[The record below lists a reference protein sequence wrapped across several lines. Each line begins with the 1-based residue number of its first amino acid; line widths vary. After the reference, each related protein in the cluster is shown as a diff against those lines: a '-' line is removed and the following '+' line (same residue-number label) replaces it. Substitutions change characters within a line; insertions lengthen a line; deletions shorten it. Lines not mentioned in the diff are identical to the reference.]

1 MRVKKVAAAL
11 LCAALISGMTGMTA
25 LAVVETKISSVS
37 LVVEADMEVGQN
49 IQDQEIEVTPKSDKY
64 SAGEYEF
71 LNTGFSWSEEDIPVV
86 KVSIYAEDGY
96 KFAVSKDKITLKGA
110 TFVDYSRED
119 ESHTLVITMQLPP
132 LAEQTSAIEQAAWT
146 STTGVSWSQSTGAGS
161 YEVKLYRDGKTVGT
175 TKTTAGN
182 SYDFSAAMTKAGTYF
197 YRVRPVNRLKPEN
210 KGEWVESP
218 SRYIDNDTAAA
229 IYQIGSPA
237 GEWKQDESGWW
248 YRNGDGTYTV
258 SNWQQ
263 IDGAWYFF
271 NERGYMAT
279 GWVDWNG
286 KRYYCDAADGK
297 MLVNTTTPDGY
308 TVGADG
314 ALVQ

>member
-96 KFAVSKDKITLKGA
+96 KFAVSKDKITLQGA

-146 STTGVSWSQSTGAGS
+146 STTGVSWSQSTGS

-229 IYQIGSPA
+229 IYQNGSPA

-248 YRNGDGTYTV
+248 YRNGDGAYTV

-286 KRYYCDAADGK
+286 KRYYCDAADG
-297 MLVNTTTPDGY
+297 Y

>member
-161 YEVKLYRDGKTVGT
+161 
-175 TKTTAGN
+175 
-182 SYDFSAAMTKAGTYF
+182 
-197 YRVRPVNRLKPEN
+197 
-210 KGEWVESP
+210 
-218 SRYIDNDTAAA
+218 
-229 IYQIGSPA
+229 
-237 GEWKQDESGWW
+237 
-248 YRNGDGTYTV
+248 
-258 SNWQQ
+258 
-263 IDGAWYFF
+263 
-271 NERGYMAT
+271 
-279 GWVDWNG
+279 
-286 KRYYCDAADGK
+286 
-297 MLVNTTTPDGY
+297 
-308 TVGADG
+308 
-314 ALVQ
+314 

>member
-182 SYDFSAAMTKAGTYF
+182 SYDFSAAK
-197 YRVRPVNRLKPEN
+197 
-210 KGEWVESP
+210 
-218 SRYIDNDTAAA
+218 
-229 IYQIGSPA
+229 IGRA
-237 GEWKQDESGWW
+237 H
-248 YRNGDGTYTV
+248 V
-258 SNWQQ
+258 
-263 IDGAWYFF
+263 
-271 NERGYMAT
+271 
-279 GWVDWNG
+279 
-286 KRYYCDAADGK
+286 
-297 MLVNTTTPDGY
+297 
-308 TVGADG
+308 
-314 ALVQ
+314 

>member
-132 LAEQTSAIEQAAWT
+132 LAEQTS
-146 STTGVSWSQSTGAGS
+146 TTGVSWSQSTGAGS

-229 IYQIGSPA
+229 IYQNGSPA

-286 KRYYCDAADGK
+286 KRNYCDAADGK

>member
-96 KFAVSKDKITLKGA
+96 KFAVSKDKITLQGA

-229 IYQIGSPA
+229 IYQNGSPA

-248 YRNGDGTYTV
+248 YRNGDGPTPSPTGSRLTV
-258 SNWQQ
+258 HGISLMSGDTWPL
-263 IDGAWYFF
+263 DGWTGTV
-271 NERGYMAT
+271 RGIT
-279 GWVDWNG
+279 V
-286 KRYYCDAADGK
+286 
-297 MLVNTTTPDGY
+297 TPLMVRCWSTRQHLTDIR
-308 TVGADG
+308 
-314 ALVQ
+314 

>member
-1 MRVKKVAAAL
+1 MRVKKIAAAL
-11 LCAALISGMTGMTA
+11 ICAALVSGMTGMTA
-25 LAVVETKISSVS
+25 LAVVESKISSVS
-37 LVVEADMEVGQN
+37 LTVEADLEVGQS
-49 IQDQEIEVTPKSDKY
+49 IQDQEIEITPKSDKY
-64 SAGEYEF
+64 SVGEYEF

-96 KFAVSKDKITLKGA
+96 KFVVSKDKITLKGA
-110 TFVDYSRED
+110 ALADYRRED
-119 ESHTLVITMQLPP
+119 DSHTLVVTMKLPP
-132 LAEQTSAIEQAAWT
+132 LAEQTSAIEQAGWA
-146 STTGVSWSQSTGAGS
+146 STTGVSWSRSTGAGS
-161 YEVKLYRDGKTVGT
+161 YEVKLYREGKTVGT
-175 TKTTAGN
+175 TKTTEST
-182 SYDFSAAMTKAGTYF
+182 SYDFSTAMTKAGTYF

-210 KGEWVESP
+210 KGEWAESP
-218 SRYIDNDTAAA
+218 SRYIDSDTAAA
-229 IYQIGSPA
+229 IYQKGASA
-237 GEWKQDESGWW
+237 GEWKQDETGWW

-271 NERGYMAT
+271 NEQGYMAA

-286 KRYYCDAADGK
+286 NRYYCDPASGK
-297 MLVNTTTPDGY
+297 MLVNAVTPDGH